1 MIIIMWDRV
10 CKSLILKV
18 FASSIKF
25 GQRMKRLFYEVA
37 PYSLK
42 EIIQKNLQYYIL
54 FIFIKSCRVNANQVR
69 PRNFSS
75 SLTLFTHGICSTL
88 ENV

>member
-25 GQRMKRLFYEVA
+25 GQRMKRLFYKVA

-54 FIFIKSCRVNANQVR
+54 FIFIKSCRVIKQKIYLDIKFNEV
-69 PRNFSS
+69 
-75 SLTLFTHGICSTL
+75 THGICSTL

>member
-25 GQRMKRLFYEVA
+25 GQRMKRLFYKVA

-54 FIFIKSCRVNANQVR
+54 FIFIKERQRLLTFYKTKNIFRYQV
-69 PRNFSS
+69 
-75 SLTLFTHGICSTL
+75 
-88 ENV
+88 